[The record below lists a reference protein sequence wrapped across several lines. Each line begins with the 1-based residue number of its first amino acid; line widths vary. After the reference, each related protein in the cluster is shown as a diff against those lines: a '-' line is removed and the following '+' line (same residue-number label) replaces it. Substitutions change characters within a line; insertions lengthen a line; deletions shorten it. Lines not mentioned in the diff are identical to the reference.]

1 MPEQTSMEPA
11 IEFLRRWVAGDAQA
25 GDRLLR
31 LNLDVLHR
39 FFINKVAE
47 KDVADLIQ
55 MTLLE
60 CTKAIASFE
69 GTAKFRTWLL
79 GIANNVLLHHYR
91 WRGRKGDKVDPGID
105 STFDVVDTLR
115 MSSLLAR
122 RREQEIVV
130 DALRRIPI
138 DQQVILE
145 LYYWEDLTAEECAT
159 VLGLSSAAIKGRLR
173 RAKRSLKESLAAGSG
188 TNSEKASVSQR
199 LGEWIVGIH
208 QKLGEDSQA
217 RLRVLKEW
225 AEDDSDGQAA
235 PGGP

>member
-1 MPEQTSMEPA
+1 MCERTNMDPA
-11 IEFLRRWVAGDAQA
+11 IDLLRRWAAGDAQA

-47 KDVADLIQ
+47 KDVADVIQ
-55 MTLLE
+55 VTLLE
-60 CTKAIASFE
+60 CTKAIGSFE

-91 WRGRKGDKVDPGID
+91 WRGRKGDKLDPGSD
-105 STFDVVDTLR
+105 STFDIVDTSR

-145 LYYWEDLTAEECAT
+145 LYYWEDLTAEECAM
-159 VLGLSSAAIKGRLR
+159 VLGLSLSAIKGRLR
-173 RAKRSLKESLAAGSG
+173 RAKRSLKESLATGRG
-188 TNSEKASVSQR
+188 TSSEKASVSQR

-208 QKLGEDSQA
+208 RKLGEDSQA
-217 RLRVLKEW
+217 RLHALKEW
-225 AEDDSDGQAA
+225 GEDDSDRTA
-235 PGGP
+235 